1 MCREI
6 YHTLILWDN
15 SCKNLFSHAHKHHM
29 LFSVIRFDLHFYF
42 VWLFIAYVSH
52 LPHSVEILRLSI
64 LDGYS
69 KCIAMCSSWSIAS
82 MGGCFQLFPLYL
94 QCVVYCTVYI
104 YIFIYLYI
112 YIYIYIYIYL
122 HIYGHV
128 VVFCRPKKGA
138 YSIKRPNIY
147 QTWIVSIRWR
157 RTTSSQAMN
166 GTEDC
171 NWE

>member
-1 MCREI
+1 MQKFVF
-6 YHTLILWDN
+6 
-15 SCKNLFSHAHKHHM
+15 SCTQTSHVIFRHQ
-29 LFSVIRFDLHFYF
+29 IRFAFLLCLIVYC
-42 VWLFIAYVSH
+42 VYVSH

-94 QCVVYCTVYI
+94 QCVVYCTAYI
-104 YIFIYLYI
+104 YILYI
-112 YIYIYIYIYL
+112 FTYL

-147 QTWIVSIRWR
+147 QTWTPSIRFSDEPR
-157 RTTSSQAMN
+157 RTA
-166 GTEDC
+166 GDE
-171 NWE
+171 WH